1 MMVTKTYRVTAK
13 VNCFVLS
20 FDIEAPC
27 NSDARYRAY
36 KQLCKM
42 VNKDSL
48 STVTIVK
55 VIEIGRVVS
64 VERVQ

>member
-1 MMVTKTYRVTAK
+1 MVVKTYRVTAK

-20 FDIEAPC
+20 FDIDAPC

-42 VNKDSL
+42 LNKESQ
-48 STVTIVK
+48 STVTIVQ
-55 VIEIGRVVS
+55 VIEIRRVVS
-64 VERVQ
+64 ERVQ